1 MRKLEQNNMNLAH
14 TFLAPVAQRVR
25 KTLTS
30 TLCLAS
36 GVALFLTTAFSPMIA
51 INASAQKKSLSRNY
65 LKVTAADS
73 GLTKEIRLG
82 LDKSIVI
89 DLPADAHDILV
100 ANPEVADAVTRT
112 SRRIYVFG
120 KKIGQ
125 TNIFIFDGRGNQVA
139 SLELIVERDI
149 AGLED
154 TIRRLI
160 PNSEVRAEMINDNIV
175 LTGSVT
181 TPQDAATAARLA
193 NIFVTGGE
201 NTASDGEG
209 SNGQL
214 SLFGSAD
221 KPTSQIV
228 NMLQIEGEDQVLL
241 KVVVAEIQ
249 RDVVKLLGLNTS
261 LGNSTNDG
269 IGFEVFGG
277 RTPTLD
283 QFTGGSG
290 GRFATGGSLFDLSGT
305 FLAMERNGVMRTLAE
320 PSLTAISGEKAHF
333 QVGGT
338 YHIPESITNGD
349 NGSASVKYK
358 EVEYGISLTFTPVVL
373 TAGRISLKIRTEV
386 SEPTMRGVKSL
397 RTDVN
402 LLSIRKRL
410 ADTTVELPSGGSM
423 IIAGLVQDDVRQAIN
438 GQPGLMDIPFFGAL
452 FRSREFIRNETEVVI
467 LVTPYLVRPTARKN
481 LAQPDQN
488 FHPASD
494 PAGYFMGR
502 VNRVYGTK
510 QGNLPKGR
518 YTGSIGFIL
527 K

>member
-1 MRKLEQNNMNLAH
+1 MNFARTYLAQ
-14 TFLAPVAQRVR
+14 LAPDLR
-25 KTLTS
+25 KFTTNS
-30 TLCLAS
+30 LCTAAAA
-36 GVALFLTTAFSPMIA
+36 ALFLTTATAPFSSF
-51 INASAQKKSLSRNY
+51 SAHAKEQSLARNY
-65 LKVTAADS
+65 LKISSKNATVA
-73 GLTKEIRLG
+73 KEIRLG

-112 SRRIYVFG
+112 SRRIYIFG

-125 TNIFIFDGRGNQVA
+125 TNIFVFDGRGNQVA
-139 SLELIVERDI
+139 SLELIIERDI

-160 PNSEVRAEMINDNIV
+160 PNSDVQAEMINDNIV
-175 LTGSVT
+175 LTGSVS
-181 TPQDAATAARLA
+181 TPQDAATAAKLA

-201 NTASDGEG
+201 NTANDDSG
-209 SNGQL
+209 SSSSGTIT
-214 SLFGSAD
+214 FGSAEE

-228 NMLQIEGEDQVLL
+228 NMLQIDGEDQVHL
-241 KVVVAEIQ
+241 KVVIAEIQ
-249 RDVVKLLGLNTS
+249 RDVVKQLGLKTTVGNTVS
-261 LGNSTNDG
+261 DG
-269 IGFEVFGG
+269 IGFELLGG
-277 RTPTLD
+277 RAPTLD

-290 GRFATGGSLFDLSGT
+290 GKFATGGSLFDLSGT
-305 FLAMERNGVMRTLAE
+305 FIAMERNGVMRTLAE

-338 YHIPESITNGD
+338 YHMPSSVSNTENG
-349 NGSASVKYK
+349 GASVEYEK
-358 EVEYGISLTFTPVVL
+358 VEYGVSLTFTPVVL

-386 SEPTMRGVKSL
+386 SEPTASGVKAL
-397 RTDVN
+397 RSDVN
-402 LLSIRKRL
+402 LLSVRKRL
-410 ADTTVELPSGGSM
+410 ADTTVELPSGGTM
-423 IIAGLVQDDVRQAIN
+423 MIAGLVQDDVRQAIN
-438 GQPGLMDIPFFGAL
+438 GQPGLMDIPFFGSL
-452 FRSREFIRNETEVVI
+452 FRSREFIRNETEVII
-467 LVTPYLVRPTARKN
+467 LVTPYLVRPTSRKK
-481 LAQPDQN
+481 LALPDKN